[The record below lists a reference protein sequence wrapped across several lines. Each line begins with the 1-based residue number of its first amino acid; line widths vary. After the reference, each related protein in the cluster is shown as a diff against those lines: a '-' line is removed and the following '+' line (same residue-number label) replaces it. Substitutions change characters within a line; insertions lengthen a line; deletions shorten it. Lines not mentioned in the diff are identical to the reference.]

1 MASKNK
7 DRRPPEPMVVVG
19 FGKYELADLMG
30 EDKMERLTEAFRKQW
45 PPHYRRASACTPE
58 EIELFKEL
66 TTLIMRETAKR

>member
-7 DRRPPEPMVVVG
+7 IQRPPEPMVVVG
-19 FGKYELADLMG
+19 FGKHSLADLLG
-30 EDKMERLTEAFRKQW
+30 VDHIERLTEAFQKQW

-66 TTLIMRETAKR
+66 TAILSKAATR